1 MIAGAGIIGNSL
13 AFFLARNYGHH
24 EDLEVTL
31 VDPVGLCPGAS
42 SKSGGFLAKKWRDN
56 MAEEQLQKLGFQLH
70 DKLAQELGR
79 EGYSVDPVTGHT
91 RNNVTDYRRL
101 SSYAAAIGGSIVN
114 GHSIGRDG
122 QPQRPPEEPH
132 TSKKILPQQPQLA
145 VNSTLEWV
153 DDAIL
158 LASKQLGTEK
168 NIAQV
173 HPHKLCQAMWERT
186 QQLAQQHGRT
196 FTLQLGR
203 VVDVLIDQHPSS
215 SSSSSQLKLHG
226 VRLEDGTMVEADVVV
241 AAIGPWSEEIRY
253 WFQHTSVN
261 DTDDNTNTNIELQLL
276 EAMATVPAF
285 QSTKSHSMLVS
296 TLDNSNNNNNN
307 HDENKEQQSQ
317 HNPTEAA
324 EEAGVILTEAIFFKS
339 TDPTLKDLEVYPRPD
354 GDAYITG
361 KDEAHAYM
369 AERPGQERVEPA
381 RIQDLRASM
390 HLTSPNLL
398 GRIKPHTT
406 QACYWLDV
414 MDGMPVI
421 GPLPTLNNFYIA
433 TGHSVWGILQAPSTG
448 KALVGLGVLSCCIS
462 LYRISYCS
470 ISHTLMDLF
479 PFLCILPNHNHNKK
493 N

>member
-1 MIAGAGIIGNSL
+1 VSESAGMKIVIAGAGIIGQAL
-13 AFFLARNYGHH
+13 AFFLARNYGGQPDV
-24 EDLEVTL
+24 DLEVTL
-31 VDPVGLCPGAS
+31 IDPVGVCPGAS
-42 SKSGGFLAKKWRDN
+42 RKAGGFLAKKWRDN

-79 EGYSVDPVTGHT
+79 EGYSVDPITGYT

-101 SSYAAAIGGSIVN
+101 SSYAAAIGGQIVN

-122 QPQRPPEEPH
+122 QPQLPPEPH
-132 TSKKILPQQPQLA
+132 TSKKILPQQQQQLA

-153 DDAIL
+153 DDTIL

-186 QQLAQQHGRT
+186 QHLARQHGRT

-203 VVDVLIDQHPSS
+203 IVDVLIEQPEHPSSTSS

-261 DTDDNTNTNIELQLL
+261 DTDDNNTNNIELQLL

-296 TLDNSNNNNNN
+296 TLDNTNQNNN
-307 HDENKEQQSQ
+307 HDENKEQQQQQQSQSQ
-317 HNPTEAA
+317 HNPAEA
-324 EEAGVILTEAIFFKS
+324 AGVILTEAIFFKS

-390 HLTSPNLL
+390 QLTSPTLL
-398 GRIKPHTT
+398 GRIEPHTT

-421 GPLPTLNNFYIA
+421 GPLPTLNKFYIA

-448 KALVGLGVLSCCIS
+448 KALVGLGVLSCCI
-462 LYRISYCS
+462 
-470 ISHTLMDLF
+470 
-479 PFLCILPNHNHNKK
+479 PW
-493 N
+493 